1 MTFLTP
7 SLLFPFL
14 ALALLPL
21 VIHMV
26 NRMRYKSMPW
36 AAMYFLTKAKKSS
49 TKWARLKE
57 YVILALRVFA
67 LMLFALALGRPL
79 VGAWLS
85 WAAQGEAQTIIIL
98 LDRSASMQTVD
109 KGAQSNR
116 LDRSRTRLIET
127 AKVTAPNAKYLV
139 MDTTRGREKHLS
151 SIELLKDD
159 GIFGATD
166 SQDDMP
172 KLVNQAFEYVKSH
185 DCGQTE
191 FWLVSDMSSWDRDD
205 RAWKSLKLRLQNKT
219 PNISLRVL
227 NVGWDKPSENA
238 SVHINESEIKDDYL
252 KLHLR
257 LNTAGVV
264 GESLPLSF
272 SVGDH
277 REVRNIEITSE
288 QMYLSEVFDLKGMD
302 DELIYGSVSLSKDA
316 NVADNTAYFALPRVG
331 HSKTLVVANSVDSG
345 KYHAWMTDPYGDT
358 ELSVVSKKQF
368 NKENLQDC
376 SLVLLCDGFF
386 DSQEMNEALLH
397 FISKGGLVVAYPS
410 QAPST
415 IEVAG
420 VSWGS
425 LIHRRGS
432 SPMRVKNW
440 KSDYG
445 PLVRSSSG
453 NHLSLNKLRVIQNK
467 EISVSDD
474 TKALVTLLDDN
485 ALLVQKDI
493 ATGSLF
499 IWGTRMEKAWSSLN
513 EATILLPFYNRLLKL
528 GQRNQKKIH
537 SAVPSRESNGRKY
550 EIVSGQA
557 REDDMQSLS
566 SGIYRVDD
574 SIHVLNTPLRESE
587 LEGLSSNEQSAFEAE
602 YGLRVFGDSEN
613 DSENTY
619 TELWKSF
626 LYIMLTLLV
635 IEALLTLRQGQSL
648 QREVLK

>member
-1 MTFLTP
+1 
-7 SLLFPFL
+7 
-14 ALALLPL
+14 
-21 VIHMV
+21 
-26 NRMRYKSMPW
+26 
-36 AAMYFLTKAKKSS
+36 
-49 TKWARLKE
+49 
-57 YVILALRVFA
+57 
-67 LMLFALALGRPL
+67 
-79 VGAWLS
+79 
-85 WAAQGEAQTIIIL
+85 
-98 LDRSASMQTVD
+98 
-109 KGAQSNR
+109 
-116 LDRSRTRLIET
+116 
-127 AKVTAPNAKYLV
+127 
-139 MDTTRGREKHLS
+139 
-151 SIELLKDD
+151 
-159 GIFGATD
+159 
-166 SQDDMP
+166 
-172 KLVNQAFEYVKSH
+172 
-185 DCGQTE
+185 
-191 FWLVSDMSSWDRDD
+191 
-205 RAWKSLKLRLQNKT
+205 
-219 PNISLRVL
+219 
-227 NVGWDKPSENA
+227 
-238 SVHINESEIKDDYL
+238 
-252 KLHLR
+252 
-257 LNTAGVV
+257 
-264 GESLPLSF
+264 
-272 SVGDH
+272 
-277 REVRNIEITSE
+277 
-288 QMYLSEVFDLKGMD
+288 
-302 DELIYGSVSLSKDA
+302 
-316 NVADNTAYFALPRVG
+316 
-331 HSKTLVVANSVDSG
+331 
-345 KYHAWMTDPYGDT
+345 
-358 ELSVVSKKQF
+358 
-368 NKENLQDC
+368 
-376 SLVLLCDGFF
+376 
-386 DSQEMNEALLH
+386 
-397 FISKGGLVVAYPS
+397 
-410 QAPST
+410 
-415 IEVAG
+415 
-420 VSWGS
+420 
-425 LIHRRGS
+425 
-432 SPMRVKNW
+432 MRVKNW